1 MCGSRNGEH
10 MGSVLSLPFRL
21 IMVRQFGDGDGDVN
35 PPSLTLWRD
44 YGHEMRPVGVPL
56 HGYGSALFETLRG

>member
-1 MCGSRNGEH
+1 
-10 MGSVLSLPFRL
+10 
-21 IMVRQFGDGDGDVN
+21 MVRQFGDGDGDVN